1 MSHKHDHD
9 HDHNHEDGKPC
20 YAELNGLEC
29 SMEHYTVTESIV
41 REDIIAKAKELA
53 ELITTSTEVE
63 FYKKAEKQ
71 INTNE
76 HVQSLINAIKKKQ
89 KEAVAFEQTFKNPEM
104 VKKIDQEIES
114 LQDELD
120 SIPVVAE
127 FQQTQSD
134 LNYMLQLVMNVVRDT
149 VSEKIQV
156 EEGTVEVTRC
166 D

>member
-1 MSHKHDHD
+1 MSQHHDHD
-9 HDHNHEDGKPC
+9 HEDGKPC

-29 SMEHYTVTESIV
+29 GMEHYTVTESIV
-41 REDIIAKAKELA
+41 RADIIAKAKELA
-53 ELITTSTEVE
+53 QLITTSAEVDI
-63 FYKKAEKQ
+63 YKKAEKQ
-71 INTNE
+71 IAINE
-76 HVQSLINAIKKKQ
+76 HVQSLISAIKKKQ

-104 VKKIDQEIES
+104 VKKIDSEIHA

-120 SIPVVAE
+120 SIPIVAE

-156 EEGTVEVTRC
+156 EQGTAEVSRC

>member
-1 MSHKHDHD
+1 MSQHHDHD
-9 HDHNHEDGKPC
+9 HEDGKPC
-20 YAELNGLEC
+20 YADLNGLEC
-29 SMEHYTVTESIV
+29 HMEHYTVTESIV
-41 REDIIAKAKELA
+41 REDILAKARELA
-53 ELITTSTEVE
+53 DLISTSSEVD
-63 FYKKAEKQ
+63 FYRNAEKK
-71 INTNE
+71 INASE
-76 HVQSLINAIKKKQ
+76 HVQSLISAIKKKQ

-104 VKKIDQEIES
+104 VKKIDEEITA

-120 SIPVVAE
+120 AIPIVAE

-156 EEGTVEVTRC
+156 EQGKAEVTRC

>member
-1 MSHKHDHD
+1 MANQHGHD
-9 HDHNHEDGKPC
+9 HEDGKPC
-20 YAELNGLEC
+20 YADLNGLEC
-29 SMEHYTVTESIV
+29 SMEHFTVTESTV
-41 REDIIAKAKELA
+41 RQDILVKARELA
-53 ELITTSTEVE
+53 GMIATSTEVDI
-63 FYKKAEKQ
+63 YRRAEKQ
-71 INTNE
+71 IADNTR
-76 HVQSLINAIKKKQ
+76 VQNLISAIKKKQ

-104 VKKIDQEIES
+104 VKQIDNEIVS

-120 SIPVVAE
+120 AIPIVAE

>member
-1 MSHKHDHD
+1 MSQHHDHD
-9 HDHNHEDGKPC
+9 HEDGKPC
-20 YAELNGLEC
+20 YADLNGLEC
-29 SMEHYTVTESIV
+29 GMEHYTVTESIV
-41 REDIIAKAKELA
+41 RADIIAKAKELA
-53 ELITTSTEVE
+53 ELITTSSEVDI
-63 FYKKAEKQ
+63 YRKAEKQ
-71 INTNE
+71 IGSND
-76 HVQSLINAIKKKQ
+76 HVQGLISAIKKKQ

-104 VKKIDQEIES
+104 VKKIDSEINA

-120 SIPVVAE
+120 SIPIVAE

-156 EEGTVEVTRC
+156 EQGTAEVSRC